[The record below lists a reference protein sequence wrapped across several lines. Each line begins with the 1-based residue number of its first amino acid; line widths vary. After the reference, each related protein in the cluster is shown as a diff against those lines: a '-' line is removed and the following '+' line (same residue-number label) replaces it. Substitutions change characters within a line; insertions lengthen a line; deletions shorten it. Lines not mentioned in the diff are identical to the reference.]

1 MTRLIKF
8 TAFYHTLIGLSMLMM
23 WVMFYV
29 TNQIPELET
38 APFAIAMHLIAEL
51 TTALLLMLSGLL
63 LFRNHSKAI
72 VVYACAYGA
81 LLYSVV
87 NSSGYFMQPFDIA
100 MVTMFAVIFISTTL
114 LFIGNLKNF
123 QK

>member
-1 MTRLIKF
+1 MV
-8 TAFYHTLIGLSMLMM
+8 MM

-51 TTALLLMLSGLL
+51 ITALLLILAGLL
-63 LFRNHSKAI
+63 LFKNHPKAI

-87 NSSGYFMQPFDIA
+87 NSSGYFMQPLDMA
-100 MVTMFAVIFISTTL
+100 MVIMFAVIVISTTI
-114 LFIGNLKNF
+114 LFVLNLRNY
-123 QK
+123 QH

>member
-1 MTRLIKF
+1 MLI
-8 TAFYHTLIGLSMLMM
+8 M

-51 TTALLLMLSGLL
+51 ITALLLILSGLL
-63 LFRNHSKAI
+63 LFRNYSNAI

-81 LLYSVV
+81 LLYSVI
-87 NSSGYFMQPFDIA
+87 NSSGYFMDPFDIA
-100 MVTMFAVIFISTTL
+100 MVTMFTVILLSTTI
-114 LFIGNLKNF
+114 LFIGNLRNF
-123 QK
+123 RK